1 MMVGIYDVAF
11 PIVSLIAFS
20 LLTIPV
26 FNIIRRTGHKTAFTL
41 IWFAIV
47 FAVAIIAVANLAIQY
62 YALPSPQPFLS
73 ISLSNSPLYWLSS
86 AFMIDG
92 ISIYMAIMFVTVGA
106 VVILYS
112 VFYTNPSQRPS
123 ERYYAVMLI
132 LIAAVIGA
140 VFAGDL
146 LTMFIFW
153 EAAAAGSSFLM
164 LYKKNRASLNATLK
178 YIIMIVIAS
187 AFIVFGLSIVYGITG
202 TLNFWAVKQ
211 ALMALTDK
219 HLLILAFM
227 FIAAGYAIEAAIVP
241 FHFWLPDA
249 YTAAPSS
256 SAAFLSAVIDQG
268 SYYVLIRVLIF
279 ILAPTAVLDWR
290 IMLAVMAAFTM
301 IVGNMFALIQN
312 NVKMLIG
319 NICVADV
326 GYNLVAMSSVV
337 PGAAN
342 NAVILGIQ
350 GNLYFFLIGGIT
362 TALAFMAVGIINHYG
377 FKTLN
382 DFSGIGRKMPLAS
395 LALLIAALSFAGMP
409 PFGGFIAKYLVFT
422 SAIQANMSWL
432 AVIGVLMSVVQVA
445 YLFRLINYMYGR
457 KPKDEIKIKE
467 PVRLLIPV
475 FILAGTIIVLGL
487 FPQIVLNLVEPVIKQ
502 LPFIP

>member
-1 MMVGIYDVAF
+1 MVGIYDVAF

-26 FNIIRRTGHKTAFTL
+26 FKIIRKTGHKTALTL

-112 VFYTNPSQRPS
+112 IFYVNPSERPS

-140 VFAGDL
+140 VFSGDL

-187 AFIVFGLSIVYGITG
+187 AFIVL
-202 TLNFWAVKQ
+202 
-211 ALMALTDK
+211 
-219 HLLILAFM
+219 
-227 FIAAGYAIEAAIVP
+227 GY
-241 FHFWLPDA
+241 H
-249 YTAAPSS
+249 
-256 SAAFLSAVIDQG
+256 
-268 SYYVLIRVLIF
+268 
-279 ILAPTAVLDWR
+279 
-290 IMLAVMAAFTM
+290 
-301 IVGNMFALIQN
+301 
-312 NVKMLIG
+312 
-319 NICVADV
+319 
-326 GYNLVAMSSVV
+326 
-337 PGAAN
+337 
-342 NAVILGIQ
+342 
-350 GNLYFFLIGGIT
+350 
-362 TALAFMAVGIINHYG
+362 
-377 FKTLN
+377 
-382 DFSGIGRKMPLAS
+382 
-395 LALLIAALSFAGMP
+395 
-409 PFGGFIAKYLVFT
+409 
-422 SAIQANMSWL
+422 
-432 AVIGVLMSVVQVA
+432 
-445 YLFRLINYMYGR
+445 
-457 KPKDEIKIKE
+457 
-467 PVRLLIPV
+467 
-475 FILAGTIIVLGL
+475 
-487 FPQIVLNLVEPVIKQ
+487 
-502 LPFIP
+502 